1 MATHFTA
8 SNLLMTQSSK
18 VGATMDRAIT
28 ITTDKSKIER
38 YGWDFPI
45 EELEYLVE
53 EHDGETFVLMNGRL
67 YEAKDI

>member
-1 MATHFTA
+1 
-8 SNLLMTQSSK
+8 
-18 VGATMDRAIT
+18 MDKSIT
-28 ITTDKSKIER
+28 ITTDKSKVER

-67 YEAKDI
+67 YEAKDF